1 MGRRSKK
8 ASDFSDNGD
17 VREVVDE
24 FIDTIFEEVRAEL
37 RDILTEL
44 EIYQRTWI
52 VPWFVQ
58 RLLNDLYIRL
68 GLLMD
73 KLGRSM

>member
-1 MGRRSKK
+1 MGRRGGKN
-8 ASDFSDNGD
+8 DNND
-17 VREVVDE
+17 VKEVVND
-24 FIDTIFEEVRAEL
+24 FIDLMLDDIRNEL

-44 EIYQRTWI
+44 EIYQKTWV

-58 RLLNDLYIRL
+58 KFLSDLHIRL
-68 GLLMD
+68 SLLLD

>member
-1 MGRRSKK
+1 MGRRRGKN
-8 ASDFSDNGD
+8 DNTD
-17 VREVVDE
+17 VKEVVDG
-24 FIDTIFEEVRAEL
+24 FIDGVLDDIRKEL

-44 EIYQRTWI
+44 EIYQRTWV

-58 RLLNDLYIRL
+58 RLLNDLHIKL
-68 GLLMD
+68 SLLLD

>member
-1 MGRRSKK
+1 MGRRGGKN
-8 ASDFSDNGD
+8 DNND
-17 VREVVDE
+17 VKEVVND
-24 FIDTIFEEVRAEL
+24 FIDLMLDDIRNEL

-44 EIYQRTWI
+44 EIYQRTWV

-58 RLLNDLYIRL
+58 KFLSDLHIRL
-68 GLLMD
+68 SLLLD